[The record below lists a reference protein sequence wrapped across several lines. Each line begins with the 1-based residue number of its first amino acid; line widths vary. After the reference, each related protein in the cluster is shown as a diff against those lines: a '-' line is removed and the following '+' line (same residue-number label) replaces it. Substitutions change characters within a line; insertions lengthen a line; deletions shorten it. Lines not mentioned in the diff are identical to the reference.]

1 MCLLDRVSKKM
12 EYLTRRFFSELS
24 EIQRVQLETLIW
36 IIASALCSFNLVIA
50 FIENGRV
57 SLSDLSNHQ
66 LSTTFSIVVIIF
78 PVLYTLI
85 YGRLPIQKWRMSNL
99 NSNESNNDSENKKDP
114 ILYLE
119 GLVNSSNELA
129 MIIYKRASLYL
140 LVGVLIAICGV
151 TFFTLQASDSYLN
164 FSGGNYF
171 LLYVS
176 KLGVLIFIE
185 LVAFFFLK
193 QYRITMDD
201 FRYYEGLKRSREETF
216 AIIQIMLEKNPDV
229 HVFDLVEKC
238 GFRSSPDKLNIGQT
252 LDHIESR
259 KYTKYEFDL
268 IIDLIE
274 KINKNR

>member
-1 MCLLDRVSKKM
+1 M
-12 EYLTRRFFSELS
+12 
-24 EIQRVQLETLIW
+24 ETLIW